1 LRDIGTP
8 ARLVEIAN
16 VGECPIVTTGLQAF
30 SLAGRIALVT
40 GASRGLGLAM
50 AEGLAEAGAVV
61 ALNGRNA
68 DALNDVASDLHGRG
82 LKAEI
87 APFDVTDQQ
96 AGKDAIENIITRHG
110 RLDILVANAGINHR
124 VPLADWTPVDWDRL
138 LTANLKACFFLA
150 QQVTVPMREQR
161 HGRIIFTTS
170 IAGIQARSAIH
181 GYAASKS
188 GLVGLTRSLACE
200 LGEYGITCNG
210 ICPGYFET
218 DLTKLVL
225 QSEEYVGRLNSR
237 VPLRRWGRPRDLAG
251 VVVFLAS
258 DAASYIT
265 GQQIVID
272 GGFTTTI

>member
-1 LRDIGTP
+1 VN
-8 ARLVEIAN
+8 ARHQL
-16 VGECPIVTTGLQAF
+16 F
-30 SLAGRIALVT
+30 SLDGRVALVT

-50 AEGLAEAGAVV
+50 AEGLAEAGAIVS
-61 ALNGRNA
+61 LNGRNS
-68 DALNDVASDLHGRG
+68 DALDGAASALRGRN
-82 LKAEI
+82 LKAESV
-87 APFDVTDQQ
+87 PFDVTDQQ
-96 AGKDAIENIITRHG
+96 AGKSAIEAIILRHG

-124 VPLADWTPVDWDRL
+124 VPLDDWTPADWDRL
-138 LTANLKACFFLA
+138 LTTNLKACFFLA
-150 QQVTVPMREQR
+150 QQAAVSMRQQAQ
-161 HGRIIFTTS
+161 GRIIFTTS
-170 IAGIQARSAIH
+170 IASIQARNALH

-200 LGEYGITCNG
+200 LGGYGITCNG

-218 DLTKLVL
+218 DLTRAVL
-225 QSEEYVGRLNSR
+225 QSEENIGRLNSR

>member
-1 LRDIGTP
+1 MAPHSEPLSFEGGDVELSDGHP
-8 ARLVEIAN
+8 AAPVSNPPPCARLERRQDSGMSN
-16 VGECPIVTTGLQAF
+16 VTTGQRLF

-68 DALNDVASDLHGRG
+68 DALNGVASALCGRG

-96 AGKDAIENIITRHG
+96 AGKNAIETIIMRHG

-150 QQVTVPMREQR
+150 QQVAVPMREQG

-170 IAGIQARSAIH
+170 IASIQARTAIH
-181 GYAASKS
+181 GYAA
-188 GLVGLTRSLACE
+188 
-200 LGEYGITCNG
+200 
-210 ICPGYFET
+210 
-218 DLTKLVL
+218 
-225 QSEEYVGRLNSR
+225 
-237 VPLRRWGRPRDLAG
+237 
-251 VVVFLAS
+251 
-258 DAASYIT
+258 
-265 GQQIVID
+265 
-272 GGFTTTI
+272 

>member
-1 LRDIGTP
+1 M
-8 ARLVEIAN
+8 
-16 VGECPIVTTGLQAF
+16 TTGHQLF
-30 SLAGRIALVT
+30 SLDGRIALIT

-50 AEGLAEAGAVV
+50 AEGLAEAGAIV

-68 DALNDVASDLHGRG
+68 DALDGVASALRGRG

-87 APFDVTDQQ
+87 APFDVTDQH
-96 AGKDAIENIITRHG
+96 AVKNAIETIITRHG
-110 RLDILVANAGINHR
+110 HLDILVANAGINHR
-124 VPLADWTPVDWDRL
+124 VPLADWTPADWDRL
-138 LTANLKACFFLA
+138 LTTNLKACFFVA
-150 QQVTVPMREQR
+150 QQAAVSMRQQK

-170 IAGIQARSAIH
+170 IASIQARSDLH

-218 DLTKLVL
+218 DLTRSLL
-225 QSEEYVGRLNSR
+225 QSGEYVGRLNSR

>member
-1 LRDIGTP
+1 
-8 ARLVEIAN
+8 
-16 VGECPIVTTGLQAF
+16 VTTGHQLF

-50 AEGLAEAGAVV
+50 AEGLAEAGAIV
-61 ALNGRNA
+61 ALNDLNA
-68 DALNDVASDLHGRG
+68 DALDGVASALRGRS

-87 APFDVTDQQ
+87 APFDVTDQH
-96 AGKDAIENIITRHG
+96 AVKNAVEAIITRHG
-110 RLDILVANAGINHR
+110 RLDILVSNAGINHR
-124 VPLADWTPVDWDRL
+124 VPLADWTPADWDRL
-138 LTANLKACFFLA
+138 LTTNLKACFFLA
-150 QQVTVPMREQR
+150 QQAAVSMRQQK

-170 IAGIQARSAIH
+170 IASIQARSDLH

-218 DLTKLVL
+218 DLTRSLL